1 MGMKNKKPKFKFRT
15 WTWTVLN
22 HGSKM
27 PVGKSPPSWWTNIHR
42 DTTVDANA
50 ELAKV
55 AKVHRYKKKDGYVRV
70 TFNSQQDFTFFAL
83 RWS

>member
-1 MGMKNKKPKFKFRT
+1 MKNKKPKFKFKSWSWAVEYR
-15 WTWTVLN
+15 
-22 HGSKM
+22 G
-27 PVGKSPPSWWTNIHR
+27 PVGNSPPSWWTNIHR

-70 TFNSQQDFTFFAL
+70 TFNSQKDFTFFAL